1 MKITRKQLKMI
12 ILEALNELQASAEEV
27 AAAEEE
33 LEAQGGAASKQQVA
47 DAVRGASEEDADAVD
62 DDTVVDAI
70 SKANPDIVVH
80 ADGDVVDSAGLAESK
95 KK

>member
-12 ILEALNELQASAEEV
+12 ILEALNELQASEEEV
-27 AAAEEE
+27 AAAEQE

-47 DAVRGASEEDADAVD
+47 DAARGASDDDADAID
-62 DDTVVDAI
+62 DEAVVDAI
-70 SKANPDIVVH
+70 RKANPDIVVH
-80 ADGDVVDSAGLAESK
+80 KDGDVIDRSGLSESK